1 MESLNGFFTFL
12 NNYLWGPPMLI
23 LLVGTH
29 LYLTFRL
36 RFIQKHIGLAIK
48 LSVTREDNTAGDV
61 SPFGAL
67 TTALAATI
75 GTGNIV
81 GVAIAVA
88 LGGPGAVLWMWLTG
102 VFGIATKYS
111 EALLAV
117 KYRTTTS
124 DGSMIGG
131 PMFAL
136 EKGLKMKWLGV
147 LFCVFTTLAAFGI
160 GNTVQANAITSLV
173 GETLEIPS
181 YLTGLIL
188 AALTALVIL
197 GGIKSIA
204 QTCERLVPFMAAFY
218 VIGCAVI
225 LLINL
230 PFIVPAVVLIFK
242 SAFTPRAAGGG
253 FIAATIMT
261 AARFGV
267 ARGLFSNESG
277 LGSAPI
283 VAAAARTKNPVRQA
297 LVSATGT
304 FWDTVVVCAMTGLV
318 LVSSILKSPEKFEGL
333 NGAALTKAV
342 FAAVPVAGPL
352 VLTIGLF
359 TFTFSTILG
368 WSYYG
373 EKAFE
378 YLFGK
383 KFIKGYRI
391 AWVLAV
397 FVGSIATMPLVWNF
411 ADALNALMAIPNL
424 ISVLCLSGVIVAET
438 KKYLWDGS
446 IEASEHIDIAPMD
459 FIPEPQF
466 ATPVPE
472 PKKVLASAENQI

>member
-1 MESLNGFFTFL
+1 MESLDGFFTFL
-12 NNYLWGPPMLI
+12 NSYLWGPPMLI
-23 LLVGTH
+23 LLFGTH
-29 LYLTFRL
+29 LFLTFRL
-36 RFIQKHIGLAIK
+36 RFIQKHIGLAIR
-48 LSVTREDNTAGDV
+48 LSVTNEDDTKGDV

-81 GVAIAVA
+81 GVAIAIT

-117 KYRTTTS
+117 KYRVTTS
-124 DGSMIGG
+124 DGTMLGG
-131 PMFAL
+131 PMYAL
-136 EKGLKMKWLGV
+136 EKGMKMKWMGV

-160 GNTVQANAITSLV
+160 GNTVQANAISQLV
-173 GETLEIPS
+173 NHQFNVNVYVTGTLLS
-181 YLTGLIL
+181 V
-188 AALTALVIL
+188 ATALVIL

-204 QTCERLVPFMAAFY
+204 HTCERLVPFMAAFY
-218 VIGCAVI
+218 VLGCVVI
-225 LLINL
+225 LLINAAYI
-230 PFIVPAVVLIFK
+230 FPAVALILK

-253 FIAATIMT
+253 FIAATVMT

-318 LVSSILKSPEKFEGL
+318 LVTSIIKTPGGFD
-333 NGAALTKAV
+333 NIDGAILTNSV

-368 WSYYG
+368 WCYYG
-373 EKAFE
+373 ERAFE

-383 KFIKGYRI
+383 RFIKMYRV
-391 AWVLAV
+391 AWVVAV
-397 FVGSIATMPLVWNF
+397 FLGSVSTMKLVWNF
-411 ADALNALMAIPNL
+411 ADALNAMMAIPNL
-424 ISVLCLSGVIVAET
+424 ISILCLSGVIVAET
-438 KKYLWDGS
+438 KKYLWENN
-446 IEASEHIDIAPMD
+446 IEASDEPVPVTVD
-459 FIPEPQF
+459 FVPTPQF
-466 ATPVPE
+466 SE
-472 PKKVLASAENQI
+472 PALEKVAASADERD